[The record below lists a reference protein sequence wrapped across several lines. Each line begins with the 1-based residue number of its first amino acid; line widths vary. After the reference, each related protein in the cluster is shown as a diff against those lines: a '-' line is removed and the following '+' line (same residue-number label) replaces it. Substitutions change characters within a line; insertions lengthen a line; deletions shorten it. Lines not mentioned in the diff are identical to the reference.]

1 MSQLVLAS
9 NNAGKLIELSA
20 LLAPLSVELV
30 PQGKLGIPS
39 AEEPYPSF
47 LENALTK
54 ARHAARASGLPALAD
69 DSGICVDALS
79 GAPGI
84 YSARYA
90 EMAGA
95 GKGDDNNNRYLVSQL
110 QGETN
115 RRASY
120 ACMIVAVRH
129 AEAPL
134 PLIAE
139 GRWEGEVVDEPRGA
153 GGFGYDPYFLI
164 PALGKTVAELSKEE
178 KAALSHRGQ
187 AVRLLLDRLPDWLSR

>member
-20 LLAPLSVELV
+20 LLAPLGVELV

-54 ARHAARASGLPALAD
+54 ARHAARASGLPALSD

-84 YSARYA
+84 YSAHYA

-95 GKGDDNNNRYLVSQL
+95 GKGDDDNNRYLVSQL

-120 ACMIVAVRH
+120 ACLIVAVRH
-129 AEAPL
+129 AEDPL

-139 GRWEGEVVDEPRGA
+139 GRWEGEVVDETRGA